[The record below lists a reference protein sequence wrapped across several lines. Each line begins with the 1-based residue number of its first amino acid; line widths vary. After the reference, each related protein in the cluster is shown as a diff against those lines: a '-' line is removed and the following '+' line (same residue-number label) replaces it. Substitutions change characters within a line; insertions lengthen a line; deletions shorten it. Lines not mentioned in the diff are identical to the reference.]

1 MIAQILLE
9 TSAIPVL
16 YHTIKIICK
25 NKHVYN
31 YVNEKGKLIPL
42 FQWLKNDN

>member
-16 YHTIKIICK
+16 YHTKNIYYKYKGVHKLKQNTVNICQI
-25 NKHVYN
+25 
-31 YVNEKGKLIPL
+31 L
-42 FQWLKNDN
+42 Q